1 MYITATDLAQC
12 DPDECLDC
20 PDRMN
25 PINPLLAS
33 PNSAT
38 PQSIGGI
45 SSIGSQPRRTHSTP
59 ANQRKPSERVG
70 GHSPAPNMAFG
81 PSRPPFRILPSQN
94 VLTLSNATSI
104 NPYEGG
110 GVGGDPYQSINSF
123 PLGVGGEFD
132 VQPSAYS
139 AEENS
144 GSVALYTDHDIPM
157 GSGYIGPNFHIP
169 NPIPP
174 ATADAW
180 YYQPSSQQMP
190 TQALQ
195 ATPQTYTIPNAPFG
209 YADNVYNPNQDQNV
223 REIQQEIS
231 PPAVDKEQVEQAIL
245 LSLRKAF
252 KGLVVA
258 LLGRSCRV
266 KVSRLRKDM

>member
-1 MYITATDLAQC
+1 MYITAVDLAQC
-12 DPDECLDC
+12 DPDECLNC
-20 PDRMN
+20 PDRLN

-33 PNSAT
+33 PSSAT

-45 SSIGSQPRRTHSTP
+45 SPVGSQPRRTHSSPT
-59 ANQRKPSERVG
+59 NQRKPSERFG
-70 GHSPAPNMAFG
+70 GYSPAPNMAFG
-81 PSRPPFRILPSQN
+81 LSQPPLRILPSQN
-94 VLTLSNATSI
+94 VITLSNSTSI

-110 GVGGDPYQSINSF
+110 GPYQSINSF

-132 VQPSAYS
+132 VQSSDYNV
-139 AEENS
+139 EEDS
-144 GSVALYTDHDIPM
+144 GSVALYTGNDIPM
-157 GSGYIGPNFHIP
+157 RNGYIEPNLHIP

-174 ATADAW
+174 GTADAW
-180 YYQPSSQQMP
+180 YDQPWSQQMP

-209 YADNVYNPNQDQNV
+209 YPGNSYNPNQDQNV
-223 REIQQEIS
+223 REIEQEIS

-258 LLGRSCRV
+258 LLGRTCRV